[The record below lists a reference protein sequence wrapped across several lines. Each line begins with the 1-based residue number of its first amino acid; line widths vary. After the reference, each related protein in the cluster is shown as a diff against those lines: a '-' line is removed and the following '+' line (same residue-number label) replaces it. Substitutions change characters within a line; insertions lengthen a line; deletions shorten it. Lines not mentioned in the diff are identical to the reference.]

1 MELEME
7 AKLMKVI
14 APHEVEALLE
24 TDKNVTMID
33 VREAFEIRRG
43 MIPGAIHISLGKLQ
57 NSLDK
62 LEQSKHYIIVCETG
76 SRSGVATY
84 LLNSLGYNAS
94 NLIGGMVDWKGPL
107 RK

>member
-1 MELEME
+1 MK
-7 AKLMKVI
+7 AKFMKVI

-33 VREAFEIRRG
+33 VREAYEIRRG
-43 MIPGAIHISLGKLQ
+43 IIPGAIHIPLGKLQ
-57 NSLDK
+57 SSLEK
-62 LEQSKHYIIVCETG
+62 LDQSKQYMIVCETG

-84 LLNSLGYNAS
+84 LLNSLGYNAR
-94 NLIGGMVDWKGPL
+94 NMIGGMVDWKGPL